1 MERIYNTYL
10 KIIKNICTGSDH
22 SVSVHPEDLPA
33 LAKLAQEHCTVPF
46 VLPYLRSASVYPA
59 MKQQVKGMML
69 NYYQIEHFTRLT
81 VSLLRKNNIDC
92 YLLKGLSLA
101 DCYPVPEYRKL
112 GDLDLYLAD
121 PSDLTRAQ
129 AILAYRE
136 SHGKFSS
143 VEELMQVEGIKEKTY
158 EKLKNQIR
166 IN

>member
-10 KIIKNICTGSDH
+10 KIIKNICTNSDH

-81 VSLLRKNNIDC
+81 VSLLKKTI
-92 YLLKGLSLA
+92 
-101 DCYPVPEYRKL
+101 
-112 GDLDLYLAD
+112 
-121 PSDLTRAQ
+121 LTV
-129 AILAYRE
+129 I
-136 SHGKFSS
+136 F
-143 VEELMQVEGIKEKTY
+143 
-158 EKLKNQIR
+158 
-166 IN
+166 

>member
-10 KIIKNICTGSDH
+10 KIIKNICTSSDH
-22 SVSVHPEDLPA
+22 SVSVHPEDLAA

-112 GDLDLYLAD
+112 GDLTCIWLIL
-121 PSDLTRAQ
+121 LTSPEHRQFLKATD
-129 AILAYRE
+129 ISLRMN
-136 SHGKFSS
+136 S
-143 VEELMQVEGIKEKTY
+143 VTTM
-158 EKLKNQIR
+158 
-166 IN
+166 

>member
-69 NYYQIEHFTRLT
+69 DYYQIEHFTRLT

-121 PSDLTRAQ
+121 PLTSPEHRQFLKATD
-129 AILAYRE
+129 ISLRMN
-136 SHGKFSS
+136 S
-143 VEELMQVEGIKEKTY
+143 VTTM
-158 EKLKNQIR
+158 
-166 IN
+166 

>member
-10 KIIKNICTGSDH
+10 KIIKNICTGSDY
-22 SVSVHPEDLPA
+22 SVSVHPEALPA

-112 GDLDLYLAD
+112 GDIDLYLAAT
-121 PSDLTRAQ
+121 SEITKAQ
-129 AILAYRE
+129 ANLE
-136 SHGKFSS
+136 SNG
-143 VEELMQVEGIKEKTY
+143 
-158 EKLKNQIR
+158 
-166 IN
+166 